1 MSQRIGTLTRYLWG
15 QVFFSLSGLLY
26 VIAALAYWRIFF
38 SPTEGQTP
46 EADMFILLVG
56 LFGGVLTFLVTL
68 TTAGRANLAASYPLL
83 ARLPSRVEYLAAVLL
98 AALLYSTLVQL
109 SMGLIIVLQPGGP
122 NLSLGRL
129 LDIPPLWF
137 SINIFAATLA
147 LHAADLVMKNWSRV
161 WVYGVLTL
169 LLFSQSINIP
179 TVAWFAARLRG
190 LANIFY
196 RRNWSGPAD
205 AMNNAASWLALQ
217 GAEFL
222 RNTLGF
228 IFWPLQAMAEAT
240 KAGSFTRPQA
250 LAPAILLLYATILFM
265 LAADFFATKDLHLAE

>member
-1 MSQRIGTLTRYLWG
+1 MSRRIGTLTHYLWG

-26 VIAALAYWRIFF
+26 IIATFAYWRIFF

-56 LFGGVLTFLVTL
+56 LFGGGLTFLVTL
-68 TTAGRANLAASYPLL
+68 TTANRANLAASYPLL
-83 ARLPSRVEYLAAVLL
+83 ARLPSRVEYLTAVLL
-98 AALLYSTLVQL
+98 AALLYSLLLQGV
-109 SMGLIIVLQPGGP
+109 MALIILVQPGGP
-122 NLSLGRL
+122 DLSLGRL
-129 LDIPPLWF
+129 LDIPPLWL

-179 TVAWFAARLRG
+179 TMAWFAARLRS
-190 LANIFY
+190 LANLFY

-205 AMNNAASWLALQ
+205 AMNNAASWLSLQ

-228 IFWPLQAMAEAT
+228 VFWPFQAIAEAT
-240 KAGSFTRPQA
+240 KAGSFSRPQA